1 MKGKVLIFFLA
12 FHHGEGVITR
22 SAEMY
27 DNLKTMMPGDFLNLS
42 KENFPFIPLKKVILF
57 SLIYV
62 KMSRDANRHVLV
74 HLTD

>member
-1 MKGKVLIFFLA
+1 MKGKVLIFSTRFSPW
-12 FHHGEGVITR
+12 GGVITR

-27 DNLKTMMPGDFLNLS
+27 DNLKTVMPGDFFKLKQEKLS
-42 KENFPFIPLKKVILF
+42 LHSIKN
-57 SLIYV
+57 V